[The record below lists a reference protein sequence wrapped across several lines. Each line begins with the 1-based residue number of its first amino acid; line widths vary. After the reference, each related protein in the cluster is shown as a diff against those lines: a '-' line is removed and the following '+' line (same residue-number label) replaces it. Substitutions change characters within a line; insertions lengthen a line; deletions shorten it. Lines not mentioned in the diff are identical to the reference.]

1 MIYFNMNLFFFFFPF
16 LLSYCMFFTF
26 SLVALRS
33 PSPYESPVRQTRKHP
48 SPPPKPR
55 QQKPRHESPETSV
68 EEEEYARLDWI

>member
-1 MIYFNMNLFFFFFPF
+1 MIYFNMNLFFFPF